1 MDVPIKLT
9 QFCDTFTVYAKI
21 MIKLKIMKIK
31 VDTHLSSVNKHF
43 SWHLSNASTENWG
56 WKIICFTSGVSGAIA
71 STFLDFY
78 LHRKDINRGLDPA
91 SYSVLFCFA
100 STFPHVQQQQQ
111 EEEEGPGPKLLKN
124 VVAAATSGGRL
135 TCCVPS
141 SQH

>member
-43 SWHLSNASTENWG
+43 SWRLSNASTENWG

-71 STFLDFY
+71 SNFFRFL
-78 LHRKDINRGLDPA
+78 
-91 SYSVLFCFA
+91 
-100 STFPHVQQQQQ
+100 STQ
-111 EEEEGPGPKLLKN
+111 E
-124 VVAAATSGGRL
+124 RY
-135 TCCVPS
+135 
-141 SQH
+141 